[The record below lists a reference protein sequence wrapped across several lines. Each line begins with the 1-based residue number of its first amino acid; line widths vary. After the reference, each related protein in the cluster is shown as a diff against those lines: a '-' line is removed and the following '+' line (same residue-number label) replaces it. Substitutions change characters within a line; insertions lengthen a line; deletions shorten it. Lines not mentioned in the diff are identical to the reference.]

1 MLSHNKNDLKF
12 PLMDGPVWHR
22 SSWSRLILISLVLAV
37 GVTLLDLVIPGLPGS
52 NHGPVGRLMALL
64 SGICVQRLNH
74 SYTLGG
80 MQLPLEARMT
90 GLYGGLAAGIIE
102 LTTIGRRRIQR
113 WPRLPM
119 AVAFALGFGVMVF
132 DGFNALLF
140 DLGLPHAYTPDLR
153 LRLISGL
160 LAGIALAFALVPLL
174 AQFIRPGAAF
184 PHAASPQ
191 WRDVGWTVLAGG
203 VFTGL
208 VASGWAPLLYPV
220 ALLSTA
226 GVVLAFAV
234 VNRVVLEILLNQ
246 RMVGRGRLWRD
257 RTRVARCATPRV
269 RFLILHGGYL
279 LLERLCV
286 KIASLRLESHLTGS
300 LRFLLSTLV
309 KRSQTTLHTAS
320 DTHRRSET
328 ALSFL
333 HCEWVI

>member
-184 PHAASPQ
+184 PHAASP
-191 WRDVGWTVLAGG
+191 
-203 VFTGL
+203 
-208 VASGWAPLLYPV
+208 
-220 ALLSTA
+220 
-226 GVVLAFAV
+226 
-234 VNRVVLEILLNQ
+234 
-246 RMVGRGRLWRD
+246 LWRD

-333 HCEWVI
+333 HCEWV